1 MVGSFTLLHLCY
13 QPRKAHKFKSS
24 FNLVLL
30 ASSSL
35 LDKSHASHCVGVGFV
50 DCGALWL
57 SFLYVCFTWCN
68 VVVVQFL
75 SGLLI
80 DSSLMNEN
88 RFSLL
93 TAFEKN
99 RVYFKCLFRKSWSN
113 LLSQYHINTGGWKQL
128 FCFSVNRGKKI
139 TQRICMFHHVYICF
153 SGIFSNLKS
162 YNTMYW
168 SP

>member
-13 QPRKAHKFKSS
+13 QPRKAHKFKSI

-30 ASSSL
+30 ASSSQ
-35 LDKSHASHCVGVGFV
+35 LDKSHASRCVGVGFV

-57 SFLYVCFTWCN
+57 SFLYVCFMWCN

-75 SGLLI
+75 TGLLI

-113 LLSQYHINTGGWKQL
+113 LLSVPHKYWRLEAVVL
-128 FCFSVNRGKKI
+128 FQSVNRRKKNHAAYLHVSP
-139 TQRICMFHHVYICF
+139 RIYLLFWHI
-153 SGIFSNLKS
+153 
-162 YNTMYW
+162 
-168 SP
+168 